1 MISRRKRSGYG
12 KSPDSENPYWVT
24 FSDLMAGLL
33 VIFILALVTMMIQ
46 QKKKTQELSDQK
58 QELVG
63 KIIEIEEAEKAAKD
77 AKTDAERAKEIAKE
91 AIDTNTML
99 RETIVE
105 SLSNLSRTEK
115 VRIEIITEIVEKLKA
130 RGISVEISDNYTVVR
145 IPEEELSFAT
155 ARWDIPLIYS
165 IKTKWIGNAI
175 HDAITNQD
183 RLDYID
189 TIFIEGHTDS
199 VPLDRDMGN
208 WGLST
213 YRAISVWNFWGEQD
227 GPSKMLSQL
236 RNHEDR
242 PVFSVSGYGDTR
254 RVIVNDNSDSARRKN
269 RRIDIRFTMKSIGKG
284 DLEQII
290 KQFE

>member
-155 ARWDIPLIYS
+155 AKWDIPLIYK

-175 HDAITNQD
+175 YDAITNHD